1 MFNSHEVEKEISITP
16 EPPKKSIFKWVVLGV
31 GTVFGAAH
39 IGVLGH
45 LMDRTQIPK
54 IDLPLNEYSSYVIR
68 AGKDGYVIEY
78 KGNDPKV
85 MTTTRDIKK
94 SNGLFGIGG
103 ESEITTYE
111 QYTMDGARHMGGGA
125 GGKFGAKR
133 EECIKAAGGGE
144 STGRIVGASIGASAA
159 SFLSGIP
166 YIGWVAAGWIAML
179 GQDTGAEVGGELA
192 TTMTEGCDELTAETS
207 E

>member
-1 MFNSHEVEKEISITP
+1 MFTP
-16 EPPKKSIFKWVVLGV
+16 HHMKDNNEPPKPPIFKWVVLGI
-31 GTVFGAAH
+31 GTLFGVAH
-39 IGVLGH
+39 IGVIGH
-45 LMDRTQIPK
+45 LMDRTEMPK
-54 IDLPLNEYSSYVIR
+54 IDLPLNDYSSYVIR

-85 MTTTRDIKK
+85 MTTTKDIRK

-111 QYTMDGARHMGGGA
+111 QYTMQNSRRSGGNA
-125 GGKFGAKR
+125 LGKLSAKR

-159 SFLSGIP
+159 TFLTGIP

-179 GQDTGAEVGGELA
+179 GQDTGAEIGGELA
-192 TTMTEGCDELTAETS
+192 TTMTEGCDEI
-207 E
+207 

>member
-1 MFNSHEVEKEISITP
+1 MENPQSNRP
-16 EPPKKSIFKWVVLGV
+16 FKWVLLTV
-31 GTVFGAAH
+31 GTLFGVAH

-45 LMDRTQIPK
+45 LMNRTQIPK
-54 IDLPLNEYSSYVIR
+54 IDLPLNDYSSYVIR
-68 AGKDGYVIEY
+68 AGKDGYTIEY

-85 MTTTRDIKK
+85 MTTTKDIRK

-103 ESEITTYE
+103 KSEITTYE
-111 QYTMDGARHMGGGA
+111 QYTMDSSPNTGGGSM
-125 GGKFGAKR
+125 GKWNAKR

-144 STGRIVGASIGASAA
+144 QTGRIVGASIGASAA

-179 GQDTGAEVGGELA
+179 GQDTGAEVGSELA
-192 TTMTEGCDELTAETS
+192 TSMMEGCDELTAETT